1 MLFSIRSMSP
11 GVLVNLSLSG
21 LASLAT
27 PGLAAHPNTIFPV
40 RLELIR
46 RVEFLLAPSFT
57 TEIPLT
63 LLRFIG
69 VMVSRKTVIK

>member
-1 MLFSIRSMSP
+1 MLFSIRSVFP
-11 GVLVNLSLSG
+11 GVFVNLLLSG

-27 PGLAAHPNTIFPV
+27 HGLAAHPNTIFPV

-46 RVEFLLAPSFT
+46 SVEFFLAPSFT

-69 VMVSRKTVIK
+69 VMNGEKKKN